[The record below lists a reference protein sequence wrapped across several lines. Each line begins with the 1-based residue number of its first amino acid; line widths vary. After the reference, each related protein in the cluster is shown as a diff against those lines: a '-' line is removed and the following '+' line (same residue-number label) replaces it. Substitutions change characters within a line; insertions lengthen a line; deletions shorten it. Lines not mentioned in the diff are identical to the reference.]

1 MQGFEHVGVSLDFF
15 VTGVDRRYV
24 NCNVSVGLGQ
34 RVVDLIRKSQDIV
47 LNFTLGI
54 EGRQVDL
61 LDNCLEVAEPV
72 LRFSVSLWGLCL
84 HHLNFRVLYFFWLRG
99 AEVIFKFLLII
110 NLTNK
115 F

>member
-1 MQGFEHVGVSLDFF
+1 MQGFEHVRVSLDFF

-84 HHLNFRVLYFFWLRG
+84 HHLNFLVLSCF
-99 AEVIFKFLLII
+99 
-110 NLTNK
+110 
-115 F
+115 